1 MPRTIEEN
9 NKLKED
15 RINKVLKSSLKLFV
29 MHGFDSVSMDQIC
42 KDVGCSHG
50 LIYHYFTNKLEI
62 LEALKKQSQIVFNK
76 EFLKINK
83 ENKDLLT
90 NFKKT
95 HSFIIKSLKESED
108 KRYYLFLFLTIA
120 QSKSLNEE
128 LKKYVDK
135 KFKYLV
141 NVFKE
146 IAKNNPELSN
156 INPKEAAFSYYNY
169 LVGTL
174 YITIKNPDY
183 IKFVSEDFIL
193 DIIKV

>member
-9 NKLKED
+9 NKLKEE
-15 RINKVLKSSLKLFV
+15 RINKILKSSLKLFV
-29 MHGFDSVSMDQIC
+29 IHGFDSVSMDQIC
-42 KDVGCSHG
+42 NDVGCSHG

-83 ENKDLLT
+83 ENNGLLT

-95 HSFIIKSLKESED
+95 HSLFIKSLKESED

-120 QSKSLNEE
+120 QSKLLNED
-128 LKKYVDK
+128 LKKYINQ

-141 NVFKE
+141 NVFRE

-183 IKFVSEDFIL
+183 IKFISEDFIL